1 MISVEEAI
9 SLAVDAF
16 PNGPEQIVERLGI
29 TVRYA
34 DMDGCD
40 GWCIASPE
48 RALIRVNSK
57 LPSAA
62 RRFTLAHELS
72 HILLGTPAVV
82 GESYGDMLSSNNA
95 EERRVNSLAGDLL
108 LPSEVVIST
117 LQTPPIVAAALTA
130 LAKKGNVSELATAVR
145 VCNIADR
152 VGLQNASVISFDDG
166 TVRWQWSKTLRMDNE
181 TAKRLLVRTRTEQ
194 NSVAR
199 IERDADVIVASTI
212 ENRYFGSAIL
222 FVQLLSKELGLAL
235 SPHERRKQL
244 EQQLLTDNKFQQRV
258 SGLMGAH
265 KPRTTGMTLDGA
277 VQLFWER
284 NQQKLAGTPLDSE
297 LGREYVEIRIRDWV

>member
-29 TVRYA
+29 AVRYA

-40 GWCIASPE
+40 GWCIASQE

-57 LPSAA
+57 LPSTA

-72 HILLGTPAVV
+72 HILLGIPAVV
-82 GESYGDMLSSNNA
+82 GESYRDMLSSNSA
-95 EERRVNSLAGDLL
+95 EERRVNSLAGNLL

-152 VGLQNASVISFDDG
+152 VGLQNASVISF
-166 TVRWQWSKTLRMDNE
+166 
-181 TAKRLLVRTRTEQ
+181 
-194 NSVAR
+194 
-199 IERDADVIVASTI
+199 
-212 ENRYFGSAIL
+212 
-222 FVQLLSKELGLAL
+222 
-235 SPHERRKQL
+235 
-244 EQQLLTDNKFQQRV
+244 
-258 SGLMGAH
+258 
-265 KPRTTGMTLDGA
+265 
-277 VQLFWER
+277 
-284 NQQKLAGTPLDSE
+284 
-297 LGREYVEIRIRDWV
+297 